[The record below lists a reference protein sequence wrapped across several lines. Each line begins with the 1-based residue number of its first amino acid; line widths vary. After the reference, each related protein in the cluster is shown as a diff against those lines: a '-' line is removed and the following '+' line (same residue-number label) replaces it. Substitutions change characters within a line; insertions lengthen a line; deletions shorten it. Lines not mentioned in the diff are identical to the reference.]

1 MAFLMISKNHLDI
14 LVEQLFFNVTSAAG
28 FAKILDL
35 YLNDDESFVVTLAA
49 FPLFIFCLSLKLP

>member
-14 LVEQLFFNVTSAAG
+14 LVEQLFFNVTSEAG

-35 YLNDDESFVVTLAA
+35 YLNDDESFVVLLAA
-49 FPLFIFCLSLKLP
+49 FPLFMFCLSLKLP